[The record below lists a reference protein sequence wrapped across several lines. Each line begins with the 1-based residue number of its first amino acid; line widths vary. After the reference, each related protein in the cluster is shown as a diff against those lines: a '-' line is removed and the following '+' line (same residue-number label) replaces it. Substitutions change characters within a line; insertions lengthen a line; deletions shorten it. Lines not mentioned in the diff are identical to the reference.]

1 MASYSF
7 DDRNIRWNKLGDFE
21 HLLYSVVDIDEENK
35 TVDFLLK
42 LAANQQIFLH
52 RHMAQNNTFVVQ
64 GEHRIYESN
73 GNLKEIR
80 PIGSYTASPASNEPH
95 REGGGDIDAVVL
107 FSVRGNDGVLYEV
120 LDDDSNLVATLSM
133 QDIIGLY
140 KAQQDNTRK

>member
-80 PIGSYTASPASNEPH
+80 PVGSYTASPASNEPH
-95 REGGGDIDAVVL
+95 REGGGDIDAVIL

-133 QDIIGLY
+133 QDMIGLY
-140 KAQQDNTRK
+140 KAQQDTKQQ

>member
-1 MASYSF
+1 MTSYNF

-21 HLLYSVVDIDEENK
+21 HLLYSVVNVDEKNK
-35 TVDFLLK
+35 TVDFLLR
-42 LAANQQIFLH
+42 LAANQRIFLH

-80 PIGSYTASPASNEPH
+80 PVGSYTESPASNEPH
-95 REGGGDIDAVVL
+95 REGGGDVDAVVL

-120 LDDDSNLVATLSM
+120 LDDNSNLVATLSM
-133 QDIIGLY
+133 QDIISLY
-140 KAQQDNTRK
+140 EAQQQ

>member
-1 MASYSF
+1 MASYNF
-7 DDRNIRWNKLGDFE
+7 DDCNIRWNKLGDFE
-21 HLLYSVVDIDEENK
+21 HLLYSVVDFDEENK

-64 GEHRIYESN
+64 GEHRIYEPN
-73 GNLKEIR
+73 GNLREIR
-80 PIGSYTASPASNEPH
+80 PVGSYTVSPASNEPH

-140 KAQQDNTRK
+140 KAQQAV

>member
-1 MASYSF
+1 MASYNF
-7 DDRNIRWNKLGDFE
+7 DDQNIRWNKLGDFE
-21 HLLYSVVDIDEENK
+21 HLLYSVVNIDEENK

-64 GEHRIYESN
+64 GEHRIYEPN

-80 PIGSYTASPASNEPH
+80 PVGSYTASPASNEPH

-140 KAQQDNTRK
+140 KAQQDNTRQ